1 MWYFVACPEGEK
13 KITLRTSFESDIAYL
28 RSQDMKNMPPHE
40 EWSKLLQHF
49 WNQAFPSDDTEDSMY
64 FFLAYLFLSPICYL
78 LGRDEKRRTAGK
90 VAETDELARE
100 TKRRSEFSTANLDHS
115 SFSWVN
121 DLVNVLEVN
130 SGLTSGSDLH
140 SKCS

>member
-1 MWYFVACPEGEK
+1 
-13 KITLRTSFESDIAYL
+13 
-28 RSQDMKNMPPHE
+28 
-40 EWSKLLQHF
+40 LLQHF
-49 WNQAFPSDDTEDSMY
+49 WNQAFPSNDTEDSVY
-64 FFLAYLFLSPICYL
+64 FFLAYLFLSPLCYP

-100 TKRRSEFSTANLDHS
+100 TKRRSEFSTADLDHS